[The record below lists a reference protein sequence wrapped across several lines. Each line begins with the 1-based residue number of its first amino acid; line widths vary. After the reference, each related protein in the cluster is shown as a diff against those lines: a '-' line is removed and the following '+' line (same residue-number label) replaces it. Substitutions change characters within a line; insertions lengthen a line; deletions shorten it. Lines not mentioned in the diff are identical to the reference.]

1 MIPAHATRTPCF
13 TFLTAVMVAGCGLCH
28 GRELEDGSKKMTSQ
42 SNWSDTNAS
51 EQLKLDLNAPERN
64 PPDCP
69 DWAHVETPE
78 WVKPFMGIN
87 GAPEAYRPKKGL
99 YSSGTA
105 GIDRYQANQFIWY
118 RPETAEYLY
127 SEYTPLEV
135 GYKKGTLP
143 GYEALAAKYT
153 AGLKTDTE
161 KGVSLLMNALF
172 TSCRHPTMPP
182 LGESVP
188 PDRNLGDEDLLASG
202 TGWCNE
208 QARVFIRLCQVS
220 GMQARMIHLFGQN
233 HTVAEFHADG
243 KWAVVDA
250 TNLSVAK
257 GDDGK
262 LLSAAECHD
271 GGAGQRRYAEAKV
284 ARMRELM
291 ALPADALGF
300 PDEASAAKW
309 REGAAKL
316 EVEELAVRPVY
327 FGVINNP
334 LPEAAR
340 EN

>member
-1 MIPAHATRTPCF
+1 
-13 TFLTAVMVAGCGLCH
+13 MVAGCGLCH
-28 GRELEDGSKKMTSQ
+28 GRDFEIRSKKMTAQ
-42 SNWSDTNAS
+42 YKEANTNSS
-51 EQLKLDLNAPERN
+51 ELLQFDLNTPELN

-69 DWAHVETPE
+69 EWAHVETPE

-87 GAPEAYRPKKGL
+87 GAPEAHRAKKGL
-99 YSSGTA
+99 YSVGTA
-105 GIDRYQANQFIWY
+105 GIDRYQANHFIWY
-118 RPETAEYLY
+118 RPETAKFLY

-135 GYKKGTLP
+135 GYKKGALP
-143 GYEALAAKYT
+143 AYEALAAKYT

-161 KGVSLLMNALF
+161 KGIALLKEALSA
-172 TSCRHPTMPP
+172 SCRHPTMPP
-182 LGESVP
+182 LGEKVP
-188 PDRNLGDEDLLASG
+188 PNRNLEDEDLLASG

-233 HTVAEFHADG
+233 HTVAEFYADG
-243 KWAVVDA
+243 KWAMVDA
-250 TNLSVAK
+250 TNLFVAR

-284 ARMRELM
+284 ERMRELM
-291 ALPADALGF
+291 SLSADELGF
-300 PDEASAAKW
+300 PDEASAANW

-327 FGVINNP
+327 FGVINYP
-334 LPEAAR
+334 LSESAR
-340 EN
+340 EVK